1 MTDGT
6 ALITGA
12 SAGIGRALA
21 DEFAR
26 NGHDVILVARRE
38 ERLREAC
45 DDLEDGFGIEA
56 DYVVQDLAD
65 RAGREALLES
75 VADRRVDYLVNNVG
89 IGTQGHF
96 LDTDLDTEL
105 AQLELNVATP
115 IHLTKRLGPAM
126 RDRGAGGVLNVAS
139 SAAFQ
144 PGPFMAVYYAT
155 KSYLLSFSEAIHQEF
170 RRDGVTVTALC
181 PGPVDTDFQDRAG
194 NTHTPIGSPG
204 GFPRWLSPE
213 RVARTGYDGL
223 LAGKPIAIPGLE
235 YKLLWRVAR
244 VAPRP
249 VVRTLAARFNRP

>member
-12 SAGIGRALA
+12 SSGIGRALA

-26 NGHDVILVARRE
+26 NGHDLLLVARRE
-38 ERLREAC
+38 DRLQTAC
-45 DDLEDGFGIEA
+45 TDLEDGFDIAA
-56 DYVVQDLAD
+56 DFVVQDLAD

-75 VADRRVDYLVNNVG
+75 VADRRIDYLVNNVG

-96 LDTDLDTEL
+96 LDIDLDTEID
-105 AQLELNVATP
+105 QLELNVATP
-115 IHLTKRLGPAM
+115 THLTKRLGPAM
-126 RDRGAGGVLNVAS
+126 RDRGTGGVLNVAS

-170 RRDGVTVTALC
+170 RRDGVAVTALC

-204 GFPRWLSPE
+204 GFPRWLPVA
-213 RVARTGYDGL
+213 RVARVGYDGL
-223 LAGKPIAIPGLE
+223 MAGKPIAIPGLE

-244 VAPRP
+244 VTPRP
-249 VVRTLAARFNRP
+249 LVRTLAAQFNKP